1 MKCSDYFQKYLL
13 QENQT
18 PLVLGL
24 DDVDLLFPYP
34 SIAHDFFS
42 LLRSWHEQ
50 ARIEL
55 VWQKLRLL
63 LAYSK
68 EDYIPLH
75 NNQSPFNVGVPI
87 PLPELT
93 EMQVQNLAQRYGL
106 YWSETQVKTFMAMV
120 NGHPYLV
127 RLGLEKIGRQELTLE
142 QFLEVAP
149 TEEGLYCDHLLDHLS
164 KLKENSEL
172 EAAIR
177 RVVAANS
184 PVNLDIGKASKL
196 VNMGL
201 VKRKANGVVPLCEL
215 YRRYFGDR
223 LRVN

>member
-1 MKCSDYFQKYLL
+1 
-13 QENQT
+13 
-18 PLVLGL
+18 
-24 DDVDLLFPYP
+24 
-34 SIAHDFFS
+34 
-42 LLRSWHEQ
+42 
-50 ARIEL
+50 
-55 VWQKLRLL
+55 
-63 LAYSK
+63 
-68 EDYIPLH
+68 
-75 NNQSPFNVGVPI
+75 
-87 PLPELT
+87 
-93 EMQVQNLAQRYGL
+93 
-106 YWSETQVKTFMAMV
+106 MAMV